1 MKKLI
6 FLGALLLVGMLN
18 VNAQTRFGAKAGVN
32 FASASGDDID
42 GVSSRTGVN
51 VGGVVNFEISEIFS
65 IQPEVTYS
73 MRGWVDGDFTIKL
86 DYVDV
91 PIMADV
97 EIIEGLSLQGGPQL
111 GVNIS
116 AKVENDGDEG
126 DIEEISTLNV
136 GAAIGAQYELPFG
149 LFFTVRYDIAFND
162 AIDNNFNAKNN
173 NLGVSAGF
181 FFN

>member
-6 FLGALLLVGMLN
+6 FLGALIMLGMLN
-18 VNAQTRFGAKAGVN
+18 INAQTRFGAKAGAN
-32 FASASGDDID
+32 FASASGDDIN
-42 GVSSRTGVN
+42 GVSSRTGLN
-51 VGGVVNFEISEIFS
+51 IGGVINFEISEIFS

-73 MRGWVDGDFTIKL
+73 MRGWDDGNFKIKL

-91 PIMADV
+91 PIMGDV
-97 EIIEGLSLQGGPQL
+97 EVIDGLSLQGGPLL
-111 GVNIS
+111 GVNLS
-116 AKVENDGDEG
+116 ATVESNGNEA

-149 LFFTVRYDIAFND
+149 LFFTIRYDIAFND
-162 AIDNNFNAKNN
+162 AIDNNFDAKNN

>member
-6 FLGALLLVGMLN
+6 FLGALLIVGMLH

-42 GVSSRTGVN
+42 GVSSRTGLN
-51 VGGVVNFEISEIFS
+51 VGGVVNFAITEIIS

-73 MRGWVDGDFTIKL
+73 MRGWKDGDFTIKL

-91 PIMADV
+91 PIMAD
-97 EIIEGLSLQGGPQL
+97 IEVIDGLSLQGGPLL
-111 GVNIS
+111 GVNLS
-116 AKVENDGDEG
+116 ATAEMNGNEG

-136 GAAIGAQYELPFG
+136 GAAIGVQYELPFG
-149 LFFTVRYDIAFND
+149 LFFTVRYDIGFND
-162 AIDNNFNAKNN
+162 AIDNDFNAKNN
-173 NLGVSAGF
+173 NLGASAGF